1 MGYSI
6 ELVRRSMPNI
16 GDHRHGGIV
25 DYVHRDNL
33 WYRVKKP
40 DGTTESFKLP
50 NPKSKTMYYN
60 ELCMARRLFN
70 AKTPGVRCQC
80 RVVETKKEYASF
92 VECSKDIGC
101 SPSTVKNAANIGGK
115 ALGKYTIERIK

>member
-16 GDHRHGGIV
+16 GDHKHGGIV

-33 WYRVKKP
+33 WYRIKKP

-50 NPKSKTMYYN
+50 NSESKTMYYN
-60 ELCMARRLFN
+60 ELRMARKLFN
-70 AKTPGVRCQC
+70 VKTPGVRCPC

-92 VECSKDIGC
+92 AECSKDIGC
-101 SPSTVKNAANIGGK
+101 SPWTVKNAADIGRK
-115 ALGKYTIERIK
+115 VLGKYTIERLK

>member
-50 NPKSKTMYYN
+50 NSKSKTMSYN

-70 AKTPGVRCQC
+70 AKTPGVRCPC
-80 RVVETKKEYASF
+80 RVVETKKEYTSF

-101 SPSTVKNAANIGGK
+101 SPGSVKNAAYTGRK

>member
-25 DYVHRDNL
+25 DYVHLDNL

-50 NPKSKTMYYN
+50 NSKSKTMSYN

-70 AKTPGVRCQC
+70 AKTPGVRCPC

-101 SPSTVKNAANIGGK
+101 SPSTVKNVADTVRK

>member
-50 NPKSKTMYYN
+50 NSKSKTMYYN
-60 ELCMARRLFN
+60 ELCTARRLFN
-70 AKTPGVRCQC
+70 VKTPGVRCPC

-101 SPSTVKNAANIGGK
+101 SPCTVKNAADIGRK

>member
-6 ELVRRSMPNI
+6 ELVRKSMPNI
-16 GDHRHGGIV
+16 GDHKHGGIV

-33 WYRVKKP
+33 WYRIKKP

-50 NPKSKTMYYN
+50 NSKSNTMYYD
-60 ELCMARRLFN
+60 ELRMARKLFN
-70 AKTPGVRCQC
+70 VKTPGVRCPC

-92 VECSKDIGC
+92 VECSKAV
-101 SPSTVKNAANIGGK
+101 S
-115 ALGKYTIERIK
+115 YTHLTLPTIYSV